1 MTTPFRILLV
11 EDDPAQRL
19 LLAAYLRQDGFQ
31 VLEADCLAQG
41 RAQAREG
48 ILHLVLLDLT
58 LPDGD
63 GLELA
68 RELLLRNLPV
78 IILTSR
84 AEDRIPA
91 LELGA
96 DDYLDKPFQPRE
108 LLARIHNLLRRCGE
122 QPKPDFRFGSFKL
135 SLERRTLMGSDGKE
149 VLLTRGEFQLLE
161 ALLEAKGRVVPRA
174 DLSELI
180 SGEGAGLGGRSV
192 DVLVSRLRHKLEP
205 DPSNPN
211 LLLTAPGIGYRI
223 QG

>member
-1 MTTPFRILLV
+1 MDTPFRILLL
-11 EDDPAQRL
+11 EDDSAQRL
-19 LLAAYLRQDGFQ
+19 LLAAYLRQDGFE

-41 RAQAREG
+41 RAHMKDGAP
-48 ILHLVLLDLT
+48 HLVLLDLN

-63 GLELA
+63 GLVLA
-68 RELLLRNLPV
+68 RELLQKAIPV
-78 IILTSR
+78 IIVTSR
-84 AEDRIPA
+84 PEDRIPA

-122 QPKPDFRFGSFKL
+122 APHVLQLGTFRFDPK
-135 SLERRTLMGSDGKE
+135 RRHLRDATGAS
-149 VLLTRGEFQLLE
+149 VNLTRGEFELLE
-161 ALLEAKGRVVPRA
+161 ALVAAKGRVVHRT

-180 SGEGAGLGGRSV
+180 SPDGAGLGGRSV
-192 DVLVSRLRHKLEP
+192 DVLVSRLRHKLET